1 LPRREAVD
9 ELPDRR
15 GVLPP
20 VEHAGHCVACVVA
33 VDAPSLQ
40 GAPVVHQLVSGRAST
55 WQFRETF
62 AAHGARQPCA
72 QTHGVPDSR
81 GMGQQRQPRSLYG
94 VLHVRK
100 CQPVGAAQ
108 HAQHGFVVV
117 DDGDPR
123 GFVTT
128 VEPTQEVGAVE
139 PPEFMVG
146 RVPGNI
152 TARRGPSS
160 NAATTESRVADA
172 LFAVAPS
179 VASSELDADRHALRC
194 SMAFLPDVDNVPIPT
209 TQCSFPASVR
219 ASPRRQSF
227 GALPPEYS
235 AVARPT
241 CGRSSGVGTRGG
253 QADLRNGESR

>member
-1 LPRREAVD
+1 
-9 ELPDRR
+9 
-15 GVLPP
+15 
-20 VEHAGHCVACVVA
+20 
-33 VDAPSLQ
+33 
-40 GAPVVHQLVSGRAST
+40 
-55 WQFRETF
+55 
-62 AAHGARQPCA
+62 
-72 QTHGVPDSR
+72 
-81 GMGQQRQPRSLYG
+81 MGQQRQPRSLYG

-194 SMAFLPDVDNVPIPT
+194 SMAFLPDVDNVSIPT
-209 TQCSFPASVR
+209 TQCSSGSREVISPATELRSPTTGVFGGR
-219 ASPRRQSF
+219 ASYLWQVLRGRDPRRTGGPAQRGKPVSTT
-227 GALPPEYS
+227 GVSDGPKTCHAGIGCVAGDPRRGGPTMTQLPPD
-235 AVARPT
+235 V
-241 CGRSSGVGTRGG
+241 GRSPG
-253 QADLRNGESR
+253 